1 MSVFLCPNPQISLP
15 IWQAF
20 LIQKFMKDEV
30 IKNENKTVHGN
41 GGNKGNPQIL
51 RSCELCQRSRRIYLQ
66 GCGKHRYFAYEF
78 VGGQRSYH
86 TSCAYGKDEKD
97 TAKCQMFRVGVPC
110 DDGEPT
116 LGGIITPEDLFAMIA
131 ESEKNNGDDEND
143 RRESDKTVP
152 ENTET
157 DNG

>member
-1 MSVFLCPNPQISLP
+1 
-15 IWQAF
+15 
-20 LIQKFMKDEV
+20 MKTNQYTVMVETKEIRKICVVANSAEEAAEFICKVVANTDILHADLSEDSEV
-30 IKNENKTVHGN
+30 ITQV
-41 GGNKGNPQIL
+41 
-51 RSCELCQRSRRIYLQ
+51 
-66 GCGKHRYFAYEF
+66 A
-78 VGGQRSYH
+78 
-86 TSCAYGKDEKD
+86 AYGKDEKD
-97 TAKCQMFRVGVPC
+97 TAKCKMFRVGVPC

>member
-1 MSVFLCPNPQISLP
+1 MKTKQYTVMVETKEIR
-15 IWQAF
+15 
-20 LIQKFMKDEV
+20 KFCVVANSAKEAAEFICKVVADTDILHTNLSEDSEV
-30 IKNENKTVHGN
+30 ITQV
-41 GGNKGNPQIL
+41 
-51 RSCELCQRSRRIYLQ
+51 
-66 GCGKHRYFAYEF
+66 A
-78 VGGQRSYH
+78 
-86 TSCAYGKDEKD
+86 AYGKDEKD

>member
-1 MSVFLCPNPQISLP
+1 MKTKQYTVMVETKEIR
-15 IWQAF
+15 
-20 LIQKFMKDEV
+20 KFCVVANSAKEAAEFICKVVANADILHTNLSEDSEV
-30 IKNENKTVHGN
+30 ITQV
-41 GGNKGNPQIL
+41 
-51 RSCELCQRSRRIYLQ
+51 
-66 GCGKHRYFAYEF
+66 A
-78 VGGQRSYH
+78 
-86 TSCAYGKDEKD
+86 AYGKDEKD

-110 DDGEPT
+110 DEDEPT

-143 RRESDKTVP
+143 RGKSNKTVP